1 MRFAQPEN
9 FFKHADRDPEN
20 ILQFALVNAG
30 MVSLGICH
38 QIRELTGER
47 PLLMRAYE
55 IWFMIHHSDILKTEK
70 RTQVDRVGLS
80 TDFPE
85 NDRARFFEY
94 VLPILAKDQPLCGR

>member
-1 MRFAQPEN
+1 MPEW
-9 FFKHADRDPEN
+9 FLWESVIKYA
-20 ILQFALVNAG
+20 
-30 MVSLGICH
+30 
-38 QIRELTGER
+38 ELTGER